1 MKSLTIIGRRWFN
14 PREGNTYY
22 SGFALVDGVEVAR
35 EKFAYGYGEQCIY
48 ELWELVVKAL
58 ELPAHN
64 HTCGGVEMPWRYCRE
79 RGIAYT
85 YDISDVARK
94 RDL

>member
-35 EKFAYGYGEQCIY
+35 EKFAYGYGSQFETDLWQSARA
-48 ELWELVVKAL
+48 ELGIVDDRPFPSW
-58 ELPAHN
+58 
-64 HTCGGVEMPWRYCRE
+64 YCRE
-79 RGIAYT
+79 NGIAYHCET
-85 YDISDVARK
+85 IDVQRK
-94 RDL
+94 QDL